1 MRKMKASAGQPTNEQ
16 QKYQYDPQ
24 AFLLTPNQMLDND
37 YPMPSYMPGSKNATK
52 NAEDANGKTKEIGQ
66 VRAGNSSVG
75 DEVWLPGSRTQGVVA
90 EVVHAGGAI
99 LEKGLSLSD
108 EILGRLVGSTTNG
121 KPSSTDED
129 KGSSASSSSSSTKK
143 AKLASKKRE
152 KEGDAEVVVE
162 VSTKTAAD
170 LERFSVGK
178 GWMETPTLAPGES
191 SAGLKFKV
199 LAIDCEMVSSLP
211 VSLIRLLMR
220 GN

>member
-1 MRKMKASAGQPTNEQ
+1 MRKMKASAGQPNEQ

-37 YPMPSYMPGSKNATK
+37 YPMPSYMPGSKNATTT
-52 NAEDANGKTKEIGQ
+52 AEADGRTQEIGQ

-108 EILGRLVGSTTNG
+108 EILGRLVGSTRNG
-121 KPSSTDED
+121 KASSTDED
-129 KGSSASSSSSSTKK
+129 NGSSASSSSSSTKK

-178 GWMETPTLAPGES
+178 GWMETPTLPAGES

-199 LAIDCEMVSSLP
+199 LAIDCEMVSS
-211 VSLIRLLMR
+211 
-220 GN
+220 